1 MIGKSQI
8 KQQEEAI
15 KYLRELVLQ
24 AEDGD
29 SKQAA
34 LDYCDGCLTACKL
47 GLEVLAKQEESKK
60 ADAKDTET
68 TAETKPKKRTTRKK
82 KRNLLKNRLLHQKLR
97 QNRKSLKKQMILMIY
112 YRTVAMYEYGIISA
126 KGATVI

>member
-1 MIGKSQI
+1 MIGKTQI

-24 AEDGD
+24 AEDSD
-29 SKQAA
+29 SKQDA
-34 LDYCDGCLTACKL
+34 LDYCDGFLTACKL

-68 TAETKPKKRTTRKK
+68 TAETKPKKRTSRKK
-82 KRNLLKNRLLHQKLR
+82 KAEPVEEPTPAPEAPTEPEQPQVDDNFDDLL
-97 QNRKSLKKQMILMIY
+97 
-112 YRTVAMYEYGIISA
+112 
-126 KGATVI
+126 